1 MKKRGGTSSGT
12 PAVKK
17 RLGPESYVFI
27 ALMLISFSMLFVST
41 RDLMFNFRDAGLT
54 MFSGVRGGV
63 SEVSS
68 FVTNTVLFM
77 QELTKA
83 RDEITELREQLIRYE
98 QLERSSAEINEEN
111 RRLREQ
117 LAFSQ
122 ELDYSHI
129 PAKLIG
135 RDPDNL
141 YSALVINKGRHSG
154 VSRDMAVIAW
164 HGGTQ
169 ALVGKVIE
177 ARRFDSLVMP
187 LYDASLHIASRF
199 AASRYEGIVEGQG
212 NPDTPVRMRYIPKR
226 AMDEIS
232 QGDMVITSGMGA
244 VYPPGI
250 NIGRVTNV
258 AYHEYEITME
268 VEIEPLIDFSRLEY
282 VFVLELMYPLLEDD
296 LQPDSPEEVS
306 Q

>member
-1 MKKRGGTSSGT
+1 MKKGASSGS
-12 PAVKK
+12 PAPRK
-17 RLGPESYVFI
+17 RLPVETYVFMI
-27 ALMLISFSMLFVST
+27 LMLISFSMLFVST

-77 QELTKA
+77 SELTKA
-83 RDEITELREQLIRYE
+83 REEISELREQLVRYE
-98 QLERSSAEINEEN
+98 QLERSSTEINEEN

-122 ELDYSHI
+122 ELDYRHI

-154 VSRDMAVIAW
+154 VTRDMAVIAW
-164 HGGTQ
+164 QSGSQ

-177 ARRFDSLVMP
+177 ARSFDSLVMP
-187 LYDASLHIASRF
+187 LYDTSLHIASRF
-199 AASRYEGIVEGQG
+199 AASRFEGIVEGQG
-212 NPDTPVRMRYIPKR
+212 SSDTAVRMRYIPKR
-226 AMDEIS
+226 AREEIS

-250 NIGRVTNV
+250 NIGRVTDV
-258 AYHEYEITME
+258 AYREYEITME

-282 VFVLELMYPLLEDD
+282 VFVLELTTPPLENELH
-296 LQPDSPEEVS
+296 QDSFEGER